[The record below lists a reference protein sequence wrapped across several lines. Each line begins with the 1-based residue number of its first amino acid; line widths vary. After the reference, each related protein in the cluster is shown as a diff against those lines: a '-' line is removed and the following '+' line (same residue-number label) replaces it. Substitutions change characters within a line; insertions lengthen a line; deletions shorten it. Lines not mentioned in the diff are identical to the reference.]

1 MTETMSLPDKD
12 AVFQMFFADLPTHG
26 TARDVVKRLEERI
39 EGILKENIGRHFQPL
54 DTLEKQLEMCY
65 FNAWGE
71 LRSVDTFAQQ
81 IKALGTRH
89 VDLKRGL
96 CRQIHEEIEHFKYY
110 RQCALQMGGQDMM
123 NLPPPEVSLKMFD
136 YCDSF
141 ADPLE
146 SVITCQFCTEK
157 GAVFWFRAALESSE
171 ALHPDF
177 KATIEKIMPDE
188 YFHVSNG
195 RRAALIY
202 AEQKDKRDRLIR
214 LCSDAVWI
222 TMNNIAGGSA
232 IVV

>member
-1 MTETMSLPDKD
+1 MKLPDKET
-12 AVFQMFFADLPTHG
+12 VYQGLFADLSTRG
-26 TARDVVKRLEERI
+26 TPREVIKRLEERI
-39 EGILKENIGRHFQPL
+39 EGILKENIDRYFQPL
-54 DTLEKQLEMCY
+54 DTMEKQLEMCY

-71 LRSVDTFAQQ
+71 LRSVDTFALQ
-81 IKALGTRH
+81 IKGLGTNQ

-96 CRQIHEEIEHFKYY
+96 CRQIHEEIEHFKFY
-110 RQCALQMGGQDMM
+110 RNCALKMGGRDVME
-123 NLPPPEVSLKMFD
+123 LPPPQVSLNMFD

-141 ADPLE
+141 SDPLE
-146 SVITCQFCTEK
+146 SIITCQFCTEK
-157 GAVFWFRAALESSE
+157 GAVFWFKAALETSD

-195 RRAALIY
+195 RKAALIY
-202 AEQKDKRDRLIR
+202 AEQEEKRDRLIR

-222 TMNNIAGGSA
+222 TLSNIAGGSA